1 MKELTNLVY
10 PKGKTLPLTH
20 SLTQSDFLLIPPL
33 EVNQFYENAITTQEF
48 TIKLETRINE
58 AMKLSIKKIDID
70 DIQMI
75 CWK

>member
-1 MKELTNLVY
+1 MY
-10 PKGKTLPLTH
+10 PKGKNSALD
-20 SLTQSDFLLIPPL
+20 LTQSLSQSSFLLIPSL

-48 TIKLETRINE
+48 TIKVETRING
-58 AMKLSIKKIDID
+58 AMKLNLKKIDID

>member
-10 PKGKTLPLTH
+10 PKGKNLPN
-20 SLTQSDFLLIPPL
+20 SSLIPPL
-33 EVNQFYENAITTQEF
+33 EVNQFYENAITAKEF
-48 TIKLETRINE
+48 TIKVEGRINE
-58 AMKLSIKKIDID
+58 AMKQSIKKIDVE